1 MHTEQNTPQL
11 YRISRGQPLA
21 LHLDVGSEL
30 FCRQGAL
37 QLDIASLGLAE
48 LHGTQHTMLHTGQS
62 WRAAQSSHVQ
72 LHAAG
77 AQGVQIMLHRPQIQQ
92 SRPAPVTEAG
102 RLDGHLAPGLG
113 AMLAGLWNS
122 LRRGRRAA

>member
-1 MHTEQNTPQL
+1 MHTAQNTPQT
-11 YRISRGQPLA
+11 YRITRGLPLA
-21 LHLDVGSEL
+21 LHLEAGSEL

-37 QLDIASLGLAE
+37 QLDITSLGLAD
-48 LHGTQHTMLHTGQS
+48 LHGMQHAMLHTGQS

-77 AQGVQIMLHRPQIQQ
+77 AQGVQIMLHRPQRQQ

-102 RLDGHLAPGLG
+102 RPDGRQTPGLG
-113 AMLAGLWNS
+113 AMLAGLWSS